1 MKEFNS
7 VHSAYLEL
15 KNYMLYNLQEIMDL
29 CDNDLESVSDIVAQ
43 FVSDVPESING
54 LRKGL
59 DKVDY
64 TEMKFFAHRMKPAIN
79 SFQIFSIKEDVLLIE
94 KLAEQKQLTDELVN
108 LIERVEQTMKEVVAT
123 LKIEFK
129 V

>member
-1 MKEFNS
+1 
-7 VHSAYLEL
+7 
-15 KNYMLYNLQEIMDL
+15 MLYNLQEIMEL
-29 CDNDLESVSDIVAQ
+29 CDDDLESVSDIVAQ
-43 FVSDVPESING
+43 FVSDVPESIVG

-64 TEMKFFAHRMKPAIN
+64 TEIKFFAHRMKPAIN

-94 KLAEQKQLTDELVN
+94 KLAEQKQLTDELVA
-108 LIERVEQTMKEVVAT
+108 LIEKVEQTMKEVVAT
-123 LKIEFK
+123 LKVEFK